1 MKLSLHVSVMV
12 EEVLRYLNPREDG
25 IYVDCTLGTGGH
37 SLAILEK
44 TGGRIKLIGIDWDEE
59 ALRISWERLKEYRG
73 KINLVRANFADIAK
87 ILKEQGIQRVNGF
100 IYDLGLSSLQLEDP
114 YRGFSFLREA
124 PLDMRMD
131 KRGKITASHLVNRL
145 SRKELEDILWSLGEE
160 RWAKRM
166 AEFIVE
172 ERKKSPISTTKELV
186 EVIKRAVPAKFRR
199 GKRTHFATRAFQAL
213 RIAVNQE
220 LDNLEKSL
228 SEAIGFLFSG
238 GRLCVISYHSLEDR
252 IVKRK
257 FKKVEGKELRILTPK
272 VVRPSFQEIR
282 VNPKSRSAKL
292 RAAEKL

>member
-1 MKLSLHVSVMV
+1 
-12 EEVLRYLNPREDG
+12 
-25 IYVDCTLGTGGH
+25 
-37 SLAILEK
+37 
-44 TGGRIKLIGIDWDEE
+44 
-59 ALRISWERLKEYRG
+59 
-73 KINLVRANFADIAK
+73 
-87 ILKEQGIQRVNGF
+87 VNGF

-228 SEAIGFLFSG
+228 SEAIGFLF
-238 GRLCVISYHSLEDR
+238 HSLEDR